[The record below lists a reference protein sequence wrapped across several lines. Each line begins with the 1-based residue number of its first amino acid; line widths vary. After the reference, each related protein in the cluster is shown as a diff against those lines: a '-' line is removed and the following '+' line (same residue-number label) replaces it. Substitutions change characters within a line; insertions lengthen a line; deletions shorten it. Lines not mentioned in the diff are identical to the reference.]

1 MFRQKKSHH
10 AVKQGLK
17 RLYPRLWRFCLVTTG
32 KQDWADD
39 LAQTTCLKALER
51 ADQFQ
56 PGSRIDSWIFTIAQ
70 RSWIDELRKQAV
82 RTGGGLAPL
91 EEFELPDIKNDPEA
105 NLIVRETLLQVME
118 LPEAQ
123 RTTVMLVY
131 GEGYSYKETAEIL
144 GIPIGTIMSRL
155 AAARAKLA
163 QKSDEQ
169 SKTA

>member
-1 MFRQKKSHH
+1 M
-10 AVKQGLK
+10 
-17 RLYPRLWRFCLVTTG
+17 
-32 KQDWADD
+32 
-39 LAQTTCLKALER
+39 AQTTCLKALER